1 LRFED
6 PGGAGMVEF
15 TAAPAADML
24 KVIEHIDW
32 KS

>member
-24 KVIEHIDW
+24 NVIEHISW